1 MSDALRQKKNISI
14 SYCIIF
20 SIIIFITCHKNKKK
34 RENDNNDSSYKT
46 PTSTHKISQFPICNK
61 LPRTKQEVAKS
72 PLQVSQ
78 STSTILAP
86 YTSFLS
92 FLSHFTNA
100 TTFHKHICFISP
112 IAKIVG
118 GSDEDSVS

>member
-1 MSDALRQKKNISI
+1 MSDTLRQKQKKNISI

-20 SIIIFITCHKNKKK
+20 CIIIFITCHKNKKK
-34 RENDNNDSSYKT
+34 RENDNNDSPYKSPHKHTKIPHMQQISPYKT
-46 PTSTHKISQFPICNK
+46 
-61 LPRTKQEVAKS
+61 KS
-72 PLQVSQ
+72 RKSLLQVSQ
-78 STSTILAP
+78 STPTILAP